1 MISLPEIPKSYLP
14 MTFLSS
20 YDVLVSS
27 RRWRHHHE
35 RALVFILLIYFLFQ
49 KLPLSLKLRL
59 QCRSPPTIDQL
70 YNHGTTAFPK
80 RSETK
85 NPRMEHNNFWAW
97 TKVSGAVNKFPGKQI
112 SFRGWTK
119 RLWERSKYLWGSSRI
134 SAHAYN
140 FFGQPGKFSGTT
152 IIYLGHLKI

>member
-1 MISLPEIPKSYLP
+1 MLTILFFKDNYNPTMIVMRSRTCTAMAIWWMWVVFETPPAVPK
-14 MTFLSS
+14 
-20 YDVLVSS
+20 
-27 RRWRHHHE
+27 
-35 RALVFILLIYFLFQ
+35 
-49 KLPLSLKLRL
+49 
-59 QCRSPPTIDQL
+59 PPTIDQL

-140 FFGQPGKFSGTT
+140 FFGQPGKFSGHNYN
-152 IIYLGHLKI
+152 IFGAFKILRDHQHNIWGK